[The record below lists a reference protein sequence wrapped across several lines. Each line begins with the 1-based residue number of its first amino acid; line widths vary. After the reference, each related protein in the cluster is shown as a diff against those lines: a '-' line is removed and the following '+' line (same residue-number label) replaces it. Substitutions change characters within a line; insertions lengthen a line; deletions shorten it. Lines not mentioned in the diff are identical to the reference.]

1 MARYTYT
8 YEYRNYPD
16 CPTATNLSI
25 FFCSPRNGGYV
36 GAALGII
43 LMLLG
48 ALAYNAN
55 NHQFGVID
63 CILIPL
69 GFIFFLG
76 GAFLVP
82 WLFKL
87 FKISD
92 RVYEKKTG
100 KKII

>member
-8 YEYRNYPD
+8 YKYQNYPD
-16 CPTATNLSI
+16 CPEATKLSK
-25 FFCSPRNGGYV
+25 FFCSPKHGGYI
-36 GAALGII
+36 GAVLGMV
-43 LMLLG
+43 LMGLG
-48 ALAYNAN
+48 ALVYNAN
-55 NHQFGVID
+55 NHELGVID
-63 CILIPL
+63 TILML
-69 GFIFFLG
+69 FGFIFFLG

-82 WLFKL
+82 WLFRL

>member
-8 YEYRNYPD
+8 YEYKNYPD
-16 CPTATNLSI
+16 CPEATRLSR
-25 FFCSPRNGGYV
+25 FFCSPKKGAYV

-48 ALAYNAN
+48 AWVYNAN
-55 NHQFGVID
+55 RHQLGVFD
-63 CILIPL
+63 CILMAL
-69 GFIFFLG
+69 GFSFFIG

-82 WLFKL
+82 WLFRL

-100 KKII
+100 KKIT